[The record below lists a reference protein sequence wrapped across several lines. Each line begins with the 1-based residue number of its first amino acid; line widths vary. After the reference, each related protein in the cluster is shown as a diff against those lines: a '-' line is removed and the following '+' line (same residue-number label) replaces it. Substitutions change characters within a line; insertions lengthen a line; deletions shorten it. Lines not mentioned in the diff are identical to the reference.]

1 MLSKRGM
8 KGPKRGTEGSKR
20 GAEGSKRAVKK
31 EEDHAQCDVKK
42 DIPYPKNRQKQ
53 LKYGEKR
60 HVIPQKR
67 HVFMIQ
73 KNQI

>member
-8 KGPKRGTEGSKR
+8 KGSKRGTEGSKR

-42 DIPYPKNRQKQ
+42 KTYLTQKTGKNS
-53 LKYGEKR
+53 
-60 HVIPQKR
+60 
-67 HVFMIQ
+67 
-73 KNQI
+73 